1 MVFSFSDIVIDF
13 FCLFS
18 CIQNKI
24 PYIFFMNYKTFVFI
38 KIFLL
43 FIALVLASFL
53 AFGDQGNHISPD
65 QKIVFVLDINKTMN
79 TQDVFFG
86 TQKISRLQAA
96 KLLIQKTLLS
106 DAQFSYWLILF
117 NASTDYI
124 IPPTFDTW
132 TFLLYL
138 SGVTTNL
145 LPEWIKDMNQLTW
158 LLRDTYTSY
167 IILSD
172 FDVSQH
178 TNKIILPQWVAL
190 LWLWT
195 LAGDNVRYSNGIVY
209 YDSGISVFSSRND
222 TFAQSLGLSYTDTS
236 HIDGI
241 SLRAL
246 LSHGINLPLSQRIVL
261 YVILWIL
268 VILVVLL

>member
-1 MVFSFSDIVIDF
+1 MSYRFFTLIKLILLIV
-13 FCLFS
+13 
-18 CIQNKI
+18 
-24 PYIFFMNYKTFVFI
+24 
-38 KIFLL
+38 
-43 FIALVLASFL
+43 ALGLASFL
-53 AFGDQGNHISPD
+53 VFGDHGTHIAPD
-65 QKIVFVLDINKTMN
+65 QKIVFVLDVNKTMN
-79 TQDVFFG
+79 TQDVFSG
-86 TQKISRLQAA
+86 VLKISRLQAA

-106 DAQFSYWLILF
+106 DTQFSYGLILF

-145 LPEWIKDMNQLTW
+145 LPEWIKDLNQLTW

-178 TNKIILPQWVAL
+178 ASKIIFPQWVAL

-195 LAGDNVRYSNGIVY
+195 LVGDSVRYSNGIVY
-209 YDSGISVFSSRND
+209 YNSGTSVFSYRND
-222 TFAQSLGLSYTDTS
+222 VFAQSLGLHYIAVS
-236 HIDGI
+236 HIAGV

-246 LSHGINLPLSQRIVL
+246 LSHGISLPLSQRILL
-261 YVILWIL
+261 YVILGIL
-268 VILVVLL
+268 VLLVVLL